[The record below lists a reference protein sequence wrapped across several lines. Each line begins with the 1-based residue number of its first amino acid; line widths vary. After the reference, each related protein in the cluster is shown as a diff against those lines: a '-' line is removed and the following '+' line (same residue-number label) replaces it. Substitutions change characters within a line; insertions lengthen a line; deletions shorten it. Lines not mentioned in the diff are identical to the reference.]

1 MRKPEF
7 SRPFNILDA
16 KAGAPYCCR
25 DGEEAIV
32 LKWDGRRFNEPLVGC
47 IGADDVPASWGGD
60 GRYVPDEHCPRPRDL
75 VMLPFGMCQSK
86 PIFMGD
92 ELVTRFGDKFV
103 VEAKHIGGLCEENTW
118 PAPTP
123 AYPVTLMTDGDLVS
137 NYYGGG
143 PVSHEQEYQAWRRI
157 ANAAIR
163 HGIDNGYLLDP
174 KTAAKNIHNAVST
187 FASEVEC
194 RHAIVYIERERKMIR
209 AGIEQGWREAYLT
222 FSEPPPPHVE
232 RHVPSAMPR
241 SDTDV
246 DELIA
251 SVTAAKDAKEGAK

>member
-1 MRKPEF
+1 MSKPEF
-7 SRPFNILDA
+7 SKPFNLEHA
-16 KAGAPYCCR
+16 KAGAPFAGEHGEAVR
-25 DGEEAIV
+25 VLIWDRKHPTHPIIAIKVDGDQEAVAFRI
-32 LKWDGRRFNEPLVGC
+32 DGTTDYGH
-47 IGADDVPASWGGD
+47 PAVVQ
-60 GRYVPDEHCPRPRDL
+60 RL
-75 VMLPFGMCQSK
+75 VMLPLGFIDGK
-86 PIFMGD
+86 PIFVGD
-92 ELVTRFGDKFV
+92 ELVYISSGRTTFVEPDDKNFS
-103 VEAKHIGGLCEENTW
+103 HCRW
-118 PAPTP
+118 PALTP

-163 HGIDNGYLLDP
+163 HGIDNRYLLDP
-174 KTAAKNIHNAVST
+174 TTAAKNIHNAVST
-187 FASEVEC
+187 FASEVER
-194 RHAIVYIERERKMIR
+194 RHAIVHIERERKMIR

-232 RHVPSAMPR
+232 RRVPSAMPR

-251 SVTAAKDAKEGAK
+251 SVTGDKDTKDGAK